1 MKSIVSANNSIQV
14 RAALQAAWVLLGIGV
29 LLRIAGIWNF
39 ESAVQFLPPC
49 LFHAITDID
58 CPGCGMTRAFLCLA
72 QGDFAKAW
80 AWHPFS
86 PLLALLLLVLAWGPR
101 NALDK
106 VQHSALAQKSA
117 AVALPILL
125 GWWVWVKLLP
135 LVSAG
140 L

>member
-1 MKSIVSANNSIQV
+1 MQI
-14 RAALQAAWVLLGIGV
+14 RAVLQAAWILLGIGV
-29 LLRIAGIWNF
+29 ALRSAGIWHL
-39 ESAVQFLPPC
+39 ETATQFFPPC

-80 AWHPFS
+80 ALHPFS

-101 NALDK
+101 NTWDR
-106 VQHSALAQKSA
+106 VQHSVVAQRCA
-117 AVALPILL
+117 IAALPLLL
-125 GWWVWVKLLP
+125 GWWVSVKLLP
-135 LVSAG
+135 LINAQ